1 MLEIPIFW
9 FLFPTRNLN
18 RVSRTSFKHLFSLS
32 VYEIYSAKRVGLH
45 LLFRIKFSCI
55 ERTYSAVSYIVTRLT
70 RSSIYRAN
78 NNNELTK
85 ATYVCTMI
93 ASKFFFRFSSFSLI
107 RFFHSRRDYTYTWLF
122 PRMSSKLY
130 NWMKKRDG
138 RTFETTRLKL

>member
-93 ASKFFFRFSSFSLI
+93 ASKFFFQIFVIFFNTLFSFS
-107 RFFHSRRDYTYTWLF
+107 
-122 PRMSSKLY
+122 
-130 NWMKKRDG
+130 
-138 RTFETTRLKL
+138 TRLYLYLTLSENVLQII